1 MALAGKGVLGLL
13 GLLQQNERLRDELG
27 KISLPPN
34 FGAWRVGVDERLTGI
49 KSATEGNLAC
59 R

>member
-1 MALAGKGVLGLL
+1 MALAVKGVLRLL
-13 GLLQQNERLRDELG
+13 GLLRQNERLRDELG

-34 FGAWRVGVDERLTGI
+34 FGAWRGCVDERLTGI
-49 KSATEGNLAC
+49 KSATEGNIAC